1 VNNISICLLTFDE
14 QTKNPMNNNI
24 HNELQWRYATKK
36 FDASKKINDQDLE
49 TLLEV
54 MRMSPSSM
62 GLQTT
67 HALIITDPEVR
78 AQLTTHS
85 YNQQQVKDASHLI
98 VLCSYS
104 SLDENYIQSHAQ
116 RTDAAREM
124 GEERVGKMIESIGN
138 FVGNKSQEA
147 IHQWTSNQT
156 YIVLGQLL
164 SACARLKIDATPM
177 EGFNP
182 KGYDEVLHLAN
193 KNLVATVVCP
203 VGYRSDEDAYQ
214 HLKKVRKSKESYF
227 TFI

>member
-1 VNNISICLLTFDE
+1 MLNFEE
-14 QTKNPMNNNI
+14 QSKDHMNNDILND
-24 HNELQWRYATKK
+24 LQWRYATKK

-67 HALIITDPEVR
+67 HVLVITDPEVR
-78 AQLTTHS
+78 AQLTAHS
-85 YNQQQVKDASHLI
+85 FNQQQVKDASHLI

-116 RTDAAREM
+116 RTDEAREM
-124 GEERVGKMIESIGN
+124 GEERVGKMIESIVN
-138 FVGNKSQEA
+138 FIGKKSPEA

-182 KGYDEVLHLAN
+182 KGYDEMLNLSE
-193 KNLVATVVCP
+193 KNLSATVVCP
-203 VGYRSDEDAYQ
+203 IGFRSEEDAYQ
-214 HLKKVRKSKESYF
+214 HLKKVRKSKETYF

>member
-1 VNNISICLLTFDE
+1 
-14 QTKNPMNNNI
+14 MNNDILNDL
-24 HNELQWRYATKK
+24 NWRYATKK
-36 FDASKKINDQDLE
+36 FDASKKINDQDFE

-67 HALIITDPEVR
+67 HVLVVNDPEIR
-78 AQLTTHS
+78 EQLTAYS

-98 VLCSYS
+98 VLCSYT
-104 SLDENYIQSHAQ
+104 SLDENYIQHHVQ
-116 RTDAAREM
+116 RTDEAREM
-124 GEERVGKMIESIGN
+124 GEERVGKMVESIGN
-138 FVGNKSQEA
+138 YVGNKSPEA

-182 KGYDEVLHLAN
+182 KGYDEILHLSD

-203 VGYRSDEDAYQ
+203 VGYRSEEDGYQ
-214 HLKKVRKSKESYF
+214 HLKKVRKSNEDYF

>member
-1 VNNISICLLTFDE
+1 
-14 QTKNPMNNNI
+14 MNDDILNDL
-24 HNELQWRYATKK
+24 HWRYATKK

-67 HALIITDPEVR
+67 HVLVVNDPKIRE
-78 AQLTTHS
+78 QLTAHS
-85 YNQQQVKDASHLI
+85 FNQQQVKDASHLF
-98 VLCSYS
+98 VLCSYR
-104 SLDENYIQSHAQ
+104 SLDEDYIRNHAN
-116 RTDAAREM
+116 RANAARDM
-124 GEERVGKMIESIGN
+124 GDERTEKMVESIGK
-138 FVGNKSQEA
+138 FVGNKSPEA
-147 IHQWTSNQT
+147 ILEWTSNQT

-182 KGYDEVLHLAN
+182 KGYDEVLLLSE
-193 KNLVATVVCP
+193 KNMVASVVCP
-203 VGYRSDEDAYQ
+203 VGYRSEEDGFQ
-214 HLKKVRKSKESYF
+214 HVKKLRKSTEDYF

>member
-1 VNNISICLLTFDE
+1 
-14 QTKNPMNNNI
+14 MNNDILND
-24 HNELQWRYATKK
+24 LQWRYATKK

-78 AQLTTHS
+78 GQLTTHS

-138 FVGNKSQEA
+138 FIGNKSPEA
-147 IHQWTSNQT
+147 IQHWTSNQT

-182 KGYDEVLHLAN
+182 KGYDEVLHLSE
-193 KNLVATVVCP
+193 KNLTATVVCP
-203 VGYRSDEDAYQ
+203 IGYRSDEDTYQ

>member
-1 VNNISICLLTFDE
+1 MLTFAVHLYDH
-14 QTKNPMNNNI
+14 MNNDI

-36 FDASKKINDQDLE
+36 FDATKKINDQDLE

-67 HALIITDPEVR
+67 HVLVITDPEIR
-78 AQLTTHS
+78 AQLTAHS

-116 RTDAAREM
+116 RTDEAREM
-124 GEERVGKMIESIGN
+124 GKERVGKMIESIGN
-138 FVGNKSQEA
+138 FIGNKSPEA

-182 KGYDEVLHLAN
+182 KGYDDVLHLSE
-193 KNLVATVVCP
+193 KNLTATVACP
-203 VGYRSDEDAYQ
+203 IGFRSEDDAFQY
-214 HLKKVRKSKESYF
+214 LKKVRKENKDYF

>member
-1 VNNISICLLTFDE
+1 
-14 QTKNPMNNNI
+14 MNYDI
-24 HNELQWRYATKK
+24 LQDLNWRYATKK
-36 FDASKKINDQDLE
+36 FDASKRINDQDLE

-67 HALIITDPEVR
+67 HVLVVNNSEIRE
-78 AQLTTHS
+78 QLTAHS

-98 VLCSYS
+98 VLCSYT
-104 SLDENYIQSHAQ
+104 SLDENYIQHHVQ
-116 RTDAAREM
+116 RTDEVREM
-124 GEERVGKMIESIGN
+124 GEERIGKMVESIGN
-138 FVGNKSQEA
+138 YVGNKSPEA
-147 IHQWTSNQT
+147 IHLWTSNQT

-182 KGYDEVLHLAN
+182 KGYDEILHLSD

-203 VGYRSDEDAYQ
+203 VGYRSEEDGYQ
-214 HLKKVRKSKESYF
+214 HLKKVRKSSEDYF

>member
-1 VNNISICLLTFDE
+1 
-14 QTKNPMNNNI
+14 MNNDILND
-24 HNELQWRYATKK
+24 LQWRYATKK

-67 HALIITDPEVR
+67 HVLVITDPEIR

-116 RTDAAREM
+116 RTDEAREM
-124 GEERVGKMIESIGN
+124 GEERVGRMIESIGN
-138 FVGNKSQEA
+138 FIGNKSPEA

-182 KGYDEVLHLAN
+182 KGYDEVLHLSE
-193 KNLVATVVCP
+193 KNLSATVVCP
-203 VGYRSDEDAYQ
+203 IGYRSDEDAYQ

>member
-1 VNNISICLLTFDE
+1 
-14 QTKNPMNNNI
+14 MNNDILNDL
-24 HNELQWRYATKK
+24 HWRYATKK

-67 HALIITDPEVR
+67 HVLVITDPEIR
-78 AQLTTHS
+78 AQLTAHS

-104 SLDENYIQSHAQ
+104 SLDENYIHSHAQ
-116 RTDAAREM
+116 RTDEAHEM

-138 FVGNKSQEA
+138 FIGNKSQEA

-182 KGYDEVLHLAN
+182 KGYDEVLHLSE
-193 KNLVATVVCP
+193 KNLTATVVCP
-203 VGYRSDEDAYQ
+203 IGYRSDEDTYQ

>member
-1 VNNISICLLTFDE
+1 
-14 QTKNPMNNNI
+14 MNYDI
-24 HNELQWRYATKK
+24 LQDLNWRYATKK
-36 FDASKKINDQDLE
+36 FDASKRINDQDLE

-67 HALIITDPEVR
+67 HVLVVNNSEIRE
-78 AQLTTHS
+78 QLTAHS

-98 VLCSYS
+98 VLCSYT
-104 SLDENYIQSHAQ
+104 SLDENYIQHHVQ
-116 RTDAAREM
+116 RTDEVREM
-124 GEERVGKMIESIGN
+124 GEERIGKMVESIGN
-138 FVGNKSQEA
+138 YVGNKSPEA
-147 IHQWTSNQT
+147 IHLWTSNQT

-182 KGYDEVLHLAN
+182 KGYDEILHLSD

-203 VGYRSDEDAYQ
+203 LGYRSEEDGYQ
-214 HLKKVRKSKESYF
+214 HLKKVRKSNEDYF

>member
-1 VNNISICLLTFDE
+1 
-14 QTKNPMNNNI
+14 MNNEI

-36 FDASKKINDQDLE
+36 FDATKKINDQDLE

-67 HALIITDPEVR
+67 HVLVITDAEIR
-78 AQLTTHS
+78 TQLTAHS

-104 SLDENYIQSHAQ
+104 SLDENYIQSHAK
-116 RTDAAREM
+116 RTDEAREM
-124 GEERVGKMIESIGN
+124 GDERLRKMIESIGN
-138 FVGNKSQEA
+138 FLGNKSPEA

-182 KGYDEVLHLAN
+182 KGYDELLHLSE
-193 KNLVATVVCP
+193 KNLIATVACP
-203 VGYRSDEDAYQ
+203 IGYRSEDDAFQ
-214 HLKKVRKSKESYF
+214 HLKKVRKENEDYF